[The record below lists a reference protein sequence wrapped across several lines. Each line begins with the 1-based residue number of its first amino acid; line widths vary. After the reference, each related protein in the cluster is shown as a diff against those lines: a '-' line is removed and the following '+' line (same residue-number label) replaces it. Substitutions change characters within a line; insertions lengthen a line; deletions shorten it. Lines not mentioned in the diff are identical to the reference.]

1 MHVVL
6 EHLPILHHELHI
18 PELFDVPQRVTG
30 NGNDVRI
37 GANRD
42 HADLPAAV
50 EHLSCPCRG
59 APNGIHG
66 THAEIDH
73 TWKFLCNRLGPRNS
87 ADVGPKDNLYTRLYR
102 FFKALFMNGGAQSIA
117 LSGRSSGR
125 SPVGV
130 IDSNRRAVP
139 RPLFNHL
146 GNLRIAEHKA
156 VFDGIAS
163 AIEGALQTDP
173 GIGVASD
180 FLSPAVRFIND
191 GLQFFQS
198 QGWLRNQLSVFAY
211 P

>member
-1 MHVVL
+1 
-6 EHLPILHHELHI
+6 
-18 PELFDVPQRVTG
+18 
-30 NGNDVRI
+30 
-37 GANRD
+37 
-42 HADLPAAV
+42 
-50 EHLSCPCRG
+50 
-59 APNGIHG
+59 
-66 THAEIDH
+66 
-73 TWKFLCNRLGPRNS
+73 
-87 ADVGPKDNLYTRLYR
+87 
-102 FFKALFMNGGAQSIA
+102 MNGGAQSIA
-117 LSGRSSGR
+117 LSGRSIGR

-211 P
+211 PRAMRHVDLDPVRAVVELLASRLACLDRAVDQLGSLGQRQLGRVAFQRVSAGGRNRARRDE